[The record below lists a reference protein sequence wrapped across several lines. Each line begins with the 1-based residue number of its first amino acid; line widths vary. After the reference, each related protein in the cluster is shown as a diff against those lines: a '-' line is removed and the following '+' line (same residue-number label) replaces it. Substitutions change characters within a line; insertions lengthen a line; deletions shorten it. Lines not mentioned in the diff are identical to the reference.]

1 MWFTFRVPPSDADQP
16 AGPVGASRGA
26 RSGAQATSSGSGAGF
41 DDPLLAVLNEATDAV
56 IDALA
61 GCDDWGPSG
70 RPGQYASDLVA
81 DEAGTKVLHARGLR
95 VLSEESGLDPG
106 EGPVAVIDPID
117 GSTNAWR
124 RLPWY
129 ATSIC
134 AVEGSVA
141 LAAVVHDH
149 ASGAR
154 FEAVRDRGSR
164 RNGAALP
171 VRRGGSARLAEAVI
185 GVNGRPPRPGGWA
198 QFRCMGAAA
207 LDLCAVA
214 EGRLDGYIDFSGRGL
229 GPWDYLGAMLVC
241 REAGVGVRDGL
252 GRDLVT
258 EDYEARRCPVAA
270 PAPLLDELLSLLNR
284 P

>member
-1 MWFTFRVPPSDADQP
+1 MWFTSPVTPSDADQP
-16 AGPVGASRGA
+16 AEPVGAAHEARFGSRA
-26 RSGAQATSSGSGAGF
+26 PSSSGGGF

-81 DEAGTKVLHARGLR
+81 DEAGTEVLHARGLR

-134 AVEGSVA
+134 AVEGSVVQ
-141 LAAVVHDH
+141 AAVVHDH

-154 FEAVRDRGSR
+154 FEAIRGRGARRDGE
-164 RNGAALP
+164 ALP
-171 VRRGGSARLAEAVI
+171 VRSGGSARLAEAVI

-241 REAGVGVRDGL
+241 QEAGIGVRDGL